1 MNNNNISRL
10 GAGIKL
16 LVMLPLLSLI
26 LLTACEN
33 EPQIWNKKSDE
44 MVAGDYILANKDQFS
59 EFGKLVEMT
68 QLDALLNIRGPFT
81 ILLPTDEAMRAYYT
95 EKGVASLDGF
105 TPDQRMEL
113 VKNHIVPAEI
123 SASDIGFGAL
133 REPNAL
139 GDYIAT
145 EFHGSDI
152 YVNKVARV
160 IDQNVKTANGYI
172 HVIDHVLDPLTHN
185 VYSQVAEDP
194 NFSIFAK
201 GLELT
206 GLKDTLQMIDFPYGT
221 KRARNR
227 YTLLAVSDSVFRANN
242 INSVSELIAWTGANA
257 DSVTYLNN
265 PFYRYM
271 EYHCLNNSYFLS
283 DLKTGTYPILSR
295 DNNVSIAIEDDYKIN
310 FDRKNKVYTAF
321 VLGQSNVPAKN
332 GVVHAVNQ
340 LLPVT
345 LPEAYPVT
353 FETTDF
359 IEFKEGDFYGKYYYK
374 WHDGQNS
381 FQKIKFEGDYLL
393 YYYKPNHGRSA
404 ILNNDNISLLGFWW
418 VEVTFPKVMKGRY
431 TVSANIWT
439 GGDDLPIFDAYID
452 GVKVPN
458 SPFNARLSGTKMDFG
473 EVNWTKTEE
482 HKVKLVCVGWGVV
495 FWDSIT
501 FTPIKTN

>member
-1 MNNNNISRL
+1 
-10 GAGIKL
+10 
-16 LVMLPLLSLI
+16 
-26 LLTACEN
+26 
-33 EPQIWNKKSDE
+33 

>member
-1 MNNNNISRL
+1 MS
-10 GAGIKL
+10 
-16 LVMLPLLSLI
+16 MLIVFLMTGCNPDPHEWS
-26 LLTACEN
+26 
-33 EPQIWNKKSDE
+33 KKSNE
-44 MVAGDYILANKDQFS
+44 MVAGDYIFSHKDQFS

-68 QLDALLNIRGPFT
+68 HMDALLNIRGPYT
-81 ILLPTDEAMRAYYT
+81 IMLPDDNAMKAYYE
-95 EKGVASLDGF
+95 EKGISSLNDLS
-105 TPDQRMEL
+105 DEQRMDL

-139 GDYIAT
+139 GDYVAT
-145 EFHGSDI
+145 EFHGVDI
-152 YVNKVARV
+152 YVNKVAKV
-160 IDQNVKTANGYI
+160 IDQDVKTANGYI
-172 HVIDHVLDPLTHN
+172 HVIDHVLEPLTHT
-185 VYSQVAEDP
+185 VYSYLVDNP
-194 NFSIFAK
+194 KFSIFAK
-201 GLELT
+201 GLEIT
-206 GLKDTLQMIDFPYGT
+206 GLKDTLDMIDFPYGA

-227 YTLLAVSDSVFRANN
+227 YTILAVSDSVFKANN
-242 INSVSELIAWTGANA
+242 INNINELISWTGGSP
-257 DSVTYLNN
+257 DSVKYLKNA
-265 PFYRYM
+265 FYRYM
-271 EYHCLNNSYFLS
+271 EYHCLNRSFFLS

-295 DNNVSIAIEDDYKIN
+295 DNNVSFAIEDDYKIN
-310 FDRKNKVYTAF
+310 FDRKNNIYTAF
-321 VLGQSNVPAKN
+321 VLGESNAPAKN
-332 GVVHAVNQ
+332 GVVHSVNK

-473 EVNWTKTEE
+473 EVNWKTTEE